1 MLLARVLNP
10 GKVVVMM
17 VDAFKAVLDFL
28 GTVLD
33 FIEYLVTGLVQ
44 LFVMIPSAFAMLTYS
59 IGYLPTV
66 LLAFAAV
73 AITISIV
80 FLILGR

>member
-1 MLLARVLNP
+1 MIEF
-10 GKVVVMM
+10 
-17 VDAFKAVLDFL
+17 FKSILDFL
-28 GTVLD
+28 SMIGQFVTT
-33 FIEYLVTGLVQ
+33 LVTGLIN
-44 LFVMIPSAFAMLTYS
+44 LLAMIPQAFAMLTYS
-59 IGYLPTV
+59 IGYLPSA